1 MLYGIQLDISHEA
14 TDEDLKEF
22 AEKYECEFKLIEEF
36 GPAGGNP
43 VYEFTSKSFENVQRL
58 CEEHFGEDNDYF
70 VDDIYP
76 IEEMTF

>member
-1 MLYGIQLDISHEA
+1 MRYGIQLDISHEA
-14 TDEDLKEF
+14 TDEDLQEF
-22 AEKYECEFKLIEEF
+22 ANKFECEFKLIEEF

-43 VYEFTSKSFENVQRL
+43 LYEFHSKSFENIQRL